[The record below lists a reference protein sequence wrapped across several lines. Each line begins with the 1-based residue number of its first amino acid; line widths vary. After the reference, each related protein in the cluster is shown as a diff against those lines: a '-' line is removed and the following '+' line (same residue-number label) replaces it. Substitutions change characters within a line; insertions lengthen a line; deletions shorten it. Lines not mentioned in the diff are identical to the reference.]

1 MWYWTVKNSEMSFSA
16 ISYVEHLQL
25 QLDKFSEHE
34 IRFIVSRDVVLVS
47 TSRSRDV
54 VSKRLGL
61 VETWEGLDLVSDLK
75 SNVSISSRSRT
86 MGSRLQANVHSF
98 LLHCKSAPTS
108 FWMQGVYIVYWFTG
122 LLIYCSARAYQDATW
137 YGCMP
142 RPRRHCVTWEPSPSY
157 QGHSSPPP
165 IVGPCLF
172 WKNNRPSQLLLSTCH
187 ITLDTFL
194 HDSIKFDQNHRST
207 IAAPNDVCR
216 CPNWCVFSFCL

>member
-1 MWYWTVKNSEMSFSA
+1 MSFSA

-75 SNVSISSRSRT
+75 SNVLISSRSRT

-108 FWMQGVYIVYWFTG
+108 F
-122 LLIYCSARAYQDATW
+122 
-137 YGCMP
+137 
-142 RPRRHCVTWEPSPSY
+142 
-157 QGHSSPPP
+157 
-165 IVGPCLF
+165 
-172 WKNNRPSQLLLSTCH
+172 
-187 ITLDTFL
+187 
-194 HDSIKFDQNHRST
+194 
-207 IAAPNDVCR
+207 
-216 CPNWCVFSFCL
+216 